1 MKTKWIAIT
10 AASALGIGTIAAGA
24 MTIANAVE
32 IRDAQG
38 SVISSGEIRG
48 DVVTGGPVEVKIT
61 GDHASVASPTQ
72 APTAAAAASAQT
84 PPQQPASPAAV
95 DMPSANTVGSAYSVV
110 EVASPGSPD

>member
-1 MKTKWIAIT
+1 MKTRWIAIT

-24 MTIANAVE
+24 MTVANAVE

-48 DVVTGGPVEVKIT
+48 DVVTGGQVEVKIT

-72 APTAAAAASAQT
+72 APTATSAASAQT
-84 PPQQPASPAAV
+84 PQQPASPAAV

-110 EVASPGSPD
+110 EVESPGSPD